1 MDIQSIPTEIA
12 FLTLIDRFTSCRLFQ
27 LIKFE
32 QSARSIRQQ
41 RLPIRTRGTVPRLF
55 DGFSAFDPAVRVA
68 SAFPKGMAVK
78 ISDRIVPDQ
87 NFRLIIASCFFKCKI
102 YFGGF

>member
-12 FLTLIDRFTSCRLFQ
+12 FLTLIDPTYKIRA
-27 LIKFE
+27 E
-32 QSARSIRQQ
+32 RSINKATKVANPHPRY
-41 RLPIRTRGTVPRLF
+41 GPRLF

-87 NFRLIIASCFFKCKI
+87 NFRLIIASCFLKCKI